1 MKTKKIL
8 GIVTISTLLGM
19 GTLYAVDANNAN
31 SEPKQKLLCKCK
43 GKCGKKHHR
52 GGYFQKIMTQLDLT
66 DDQKKSLKALRAKRD
81 KNCKANREAI
91 QTAKQMALANAITAD
106 GFNKSK
112 FIADATAQFKSKIA
126 QKAEN
131 MEKMFA
137 ILTPKQRTK
146 FVKLLQ
152 AEQ

>member
-1 MKTKKIL
+1 MKTKKLL
-8 GIVTISTLLGM
+8 GVIALSTLLSM
-19 GTLYAVDANNAN
+19 GTLYAVDTNNVN
-31 SEPKQKLLCKCK
+31 SELKQERPCKS
-43 GKCGKKHHR
+43 KCGMFCKNYR